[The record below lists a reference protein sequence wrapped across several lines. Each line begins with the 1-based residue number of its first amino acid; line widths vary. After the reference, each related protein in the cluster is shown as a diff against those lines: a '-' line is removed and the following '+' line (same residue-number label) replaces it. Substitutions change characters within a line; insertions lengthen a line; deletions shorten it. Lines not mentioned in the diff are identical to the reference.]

1 MLKYFFQQF
10 YENNKIIKEI
20 FITVLLGCIKEGAS
34 GLDWYIGER
43 DTQP

>member
-20 FITVLLGCIKEGAS
+20 FITVLFASRKEHKA
-34 GLDWYIGER
+34 
-43 DTQP
+43 